1 MTTASSVIEALAEV
15 RDPELDEP
23 ITRLGFVTSC
33 EVSTDGEV
41 EVVLRL
47 PTPQC
52 APNFAFLMAADA
64 RTVVHR
70 LPDVRAVSVRL
81 EDHYTGAEIN
91 GAINRGEGFTGAF
104 PGETEDDELAALR
117 ELFLRK
123 ALIARQSRLCERL
136 LADGE
141 TPEEVTA
148 RRVSDLPD
156 VDDARRCREIRRHL
170 GIPWEPDSPGFV
182 VPDGVA
188 IPAADLRRWLRTAK
202 LVRMGLEVNG
212 GICRS
217 LLRAHRGVE
226 IEDPEE
232 GL

>member
-1 MTTASSVIEALAEV
+1 MWAASAFRFSPSIVAVLDAANGCVVDVNPAFEQVLGIPRQEALGRRTVDLGIWSSVETRGSIWMRIRSPQRVCGDIVGMHA
-15 RDPELDEP
+15 RD
-23 ITRLGFVTSC
+23 G
-33 EVSTDGEV
+33 
-41 EVVLRL
+41 
-47 PTPQC
+47 
-52 APNFAFLMAADA
+52 
-64 RTVVHR
+64 
-70 LPDVRAVSVRL
+70 
-81 EDHYTGAEIN
+81 
-91 GAINRGEGFTGAF
+91 
-104 PGETEDDELAALR
+104 
-117 ELFLRK
+117 
-123 ALIARQSRLCERL
+123 
-136 LADGE
+136 
-141 TPEEVTA
+141 
-148 RRVSDLPD
+148 
-156 VDDARRCREIRRHL
+156 REIRRHL